1 MKIVYP
7 DINKVFNLSIEDK
20 VNMLVIENQDLFTA
34 FISDVNDQI
43 NGLEG
48 RAVMSLDNNPVKISS
63 NLEMISQYI
72 PFDINTRTLI
82 TKLHKK
88 FEDYTFNEKYFLQS
102 NKLQQK
108 IIEYLF
114 MLSGELDFD
123 VEFNNELNLINLF
136 KAVELKFN
144 ENYNSISEQII
155 EYMKIDKY
163 FNSDKCYILVNIRD
177 YINDNVIDEFY
188 KLILYNKIKV
198 LIISG
203 GDHPKSEYEEK
214 HLIDFDL
221 CEF

>member
-1 MKIVYP
+1 
-7 DINKVFNLSIEDK
+7 
-20 VNMLVIENQDLFTA
+20 MLVIENQDLFTA

-48 RAVMSLDNNPVKISS
+48 RTVMSLDNNPVKISS

-177 YINDNVIDEFY
+177 YINDNEIDEFY

>member
-48 RAVMSLDNNPVKISS
+48 RTVMSLDNNPVKISS

-177 YINDNVIDEFY
+177 YINDNEIDEFY